1 MALYDQPFIS
11 IDSSDIEFN
20 TVVKS
25 RDGNPSIKDFF
36 EIESDAIINFKEVYD
51 HDFFLSFNVKFKTN
65 DLLEATP
72 EEELSI
78 QDFAILVQ
86 YVSFESRQRG
96 VLQLEK
102 AIILDNSEKDYLEF
116 SGVLDI
122 DPGSWS
128 GLVSLKPMIVRD
140 KPIDYKENYLSDKG
154 SIMGIG
160 KTVQIYLSPRNISA
174 GGELSVMFET
184 FEEDDQSLYKLSEG
198 TPRVLI
204 NDSDEK
210 LRSVLGSKTKTGY
223 EANLRDALFSPIASD
238 IWEQLIRRAF
248 DKMIVNIMDSD
259 GEANVIALDESYA
272 PYNRVAQEFA
282 NAKFNSDDEE
292 NLESLKNALTDYKTR
307 INLINK
313 DLPIIVQTIHKKNM
327 LKTYSQVSKD
337 LFVPNRRM
345 SND

>member
-1 MALYDQPFIS
+1 MALYDQPYLS
-11 IDSSDIEFN
+11 IDSSEIGFE
-20 TVVKS
+20 VSLKS
-25 RDGNPSIKDFF
+25 DVTNPSIKDFF
-36 EIESDAIINFKEVYD
+36 EVDSDAIINFKEKYEQ
-51 HDFFLSFNVKFKTN
+51 DFMISVEVRFKAN

-72 EEELSI
+72 EEQLSI
-78 QDFAILVQ
+78 KDFAILVQ

-96 VLQLEK
+96 VLKLEQS
-102 AIILDNSEKDYLEF
+102 IILDDSKKDTFHFCGALN
-116 SGVLDI
+116 I
-122 DPGSWS
+122 DPSSWT

-140 KPIDYKENYLSDKG
+140 KPIDSKENYLTDKG

-160 KTVQIYLSPRNISA
+160 KTVQVYLSPRDLVS

-184 FEEDDQSLYKLSEG
+184 FDVDDQSLYKLTEG
-198 TPRVLI
+198 APKVLI
-204 NDSDEK
+204 NDKDEK

-223 EANLRDALFSPIASD
+223 EANLRDALFAPIASD

-248 DKMIVNIMDSD
+248 DQMIVNIMDSD
-259 GEANVIALDESYA
+259 GEANVISLDESYA

-282 NAKFNSDDEE
+282 NAKYDSNDEE

-313 DLPIIVQTIHKKNM
+313 DLPVIVQTIHKKNM

-337 LFVPNRRM
+337 LYVPNRRM